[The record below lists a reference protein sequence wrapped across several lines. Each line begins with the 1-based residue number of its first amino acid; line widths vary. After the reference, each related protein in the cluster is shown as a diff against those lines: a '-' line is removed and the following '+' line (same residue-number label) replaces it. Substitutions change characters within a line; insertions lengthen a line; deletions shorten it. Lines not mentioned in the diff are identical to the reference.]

1 GGGEDLLLGEAL
13 QSLTCQFMCRIC
25 FTAYITNYAPT
36 APASFANFVHCDAK
50 AIARRH
56 AAAHN
61 WSAIRAHDHTVIRPA
76 RGGKIER
83 ARAHVRFQ
91 LSRATHMRKAERLR
105 VDRPPPNK
113 NGQATSG
120 PAMLIQRGV
129 HVDHQALPQT
139 AFLPYG
145 GPGGRPARPG
155 FRKSLTRCCALVRG

>member
-1 GGGEDLLLGEAL
+1 GGEDLLLGEAL

-56 AAAHN
+56 SAADH

-83 ARAHVRFQ
+83 ARGHVEEVAQEDGDRPTDRRSVLQTPAERSPFFPYLFEILKAGDAARGERRQ
-91 LSRATHMRKAERLR
+91 RSRANSIDANLVTAEVSR
-105 VDRPPPNK
+105 
-113 NGQATSG
+113 QISS
-120 PAMLIQRGV
+120 
-129 HVDHQALPQT
+129 
-139 AFLPYG
+139 Y
-145 GPGGRPARPG
+145 
-155 FRKSLTRCCALVRG
+155 